1 MSHLGRIGVLWE
13 RPNGYFL
20 AVLSSCRKAD
30 LHQLGERVGVAR
42 SLSPGLGPCW
52 PWRRRVQSSGVT
64 GFSSAAIAGE
74 IQKRGNIVGS
84 SLGRM
89 SGEEAVGFKAQLPA
103 SRTCL

>member
-1 MSHLGRIGVLWE
+1 MGIFW
-13 RPNGYFL
+13 
-20 AVLSSCRKAD
+20 LSFHPAASCRKAD

-52 PWRRRVQSSGVT
+52 PWGRRVQSSGVT

-89 SGEEAVGFKAQLPA
+89 SGEEVVGFKAQLPA
-103 SRTCL
+103 PRTCL